1 MAMVIKRERIANLEE
16 KLPSDMRIKKA
27 LVRRQKADN

>member
-16 KLPSDMRIKKA
+16 KLPSDMRIKGA
-27 LVRRQKADN
+27 RPSPEG